1 MNSISIG
8 PHRFAEAIAWHG
20 IATATHSASK
30 QRSCLASRKRSRWPV
45 GNQVSGKGKCV
56 IREINTFI
64 LAQKINFVKEI
75 DTWKKN

>member
-1 MNSISIG
+1 MLRKKK
-8 PHRFAEAIAWHG
+8 P
-20 IATATHSASK
+20 
-30 QRSCLASRKRSRWPV
+30 LAGWDPD
-45 GNQVSGKGKCV
+45 SGKGKCV

>member
-1 MNSISIG
+1 MLRKKK
-8 PHRFAEAIAWHG
+8 P
-20 IATATHSASK
+20 
-30 QRSCLASRKRSRWPV
+30 LAGWDP
-45 GNQVSGKGKCV
+45 VSGKGKCE

>member
-1 MNSISIG
+1 MISSAKEL
-8 PHRFAEAIAWHG
+8 RSAEMLR
-20 IATATHSASK
+20 K
-30 QRSCLASRKRSRWPV
+30 NKPLAGWDPD
-45 GNQVSGKGKCV
+45 SGKGVCV